1 MPPLKEASESRE
13 SASAGRVARTESG
26 RLPRLWL
33 RSVRES
39 TSTVI
44 FGKLFQK
51 VSSTRCTR
59 SSPLMYF
66 DACSSTRGVSRAG
79 VSIHTIREHTSTNR
93 AASTAAV
100 MPSHLS
106 ALRHSGLR
114 DAGAAV
120 SGAGAVWR
128 LSVII
133 G

>member
-51 VSSTRCTR
+51 VSSTRFTF
-59 SSPLMYF
+59 SSPLIYA
-66 DACSSTRGVSRAG
+66 DACFSTNGVSRAG
-79 VSIHTIREHTSTNR
+79 VKNHTI
-93 AASTAAV
+93 
-100 MPSHLS
+100 
-106 ALRHSGLR
+106 
-114 DAGAAV
+114 
-120 SGAGAVWR
+120 
-128 LSVII
+128 SVHRIRNNPVNVPAII
-133 G
+133 AIHFAIRFKVRFILQSYV